1 MEADLTQIRLHL
13 LGRVVETAR
22 IPAAHETSAALGL
35 TEQEAID
42 AYRRLHEGRVG
53 SMEPGDPTRF
63 RMLNP
68 FSAVPTPFTV
78 DAGGRSYFGN
88 CVFDA
93 LGIISLLGGTGTVN
107 TTCPDCKHAMTL
119 AVSDR
124 RLQRDEGVVH
134 FSVPAAHWWDDIIYT

>member
-1 MEADLTQIRLHL
+1 MEADLTQIRLHV

-53 SMEPGDPTRF
+53 SLEPGDPTRF

-78 DAGGRSYFGN
+78 DAGGRGVFGKF
-88 CVFDA
+88 VFGPTRVT
-93 LGIISLLGGTGTVN
+93 LPLRRTGDDHTP
-107 TTCPDCKHAMTL
+107 C
-119 AVSDR
+119 
-124 RLQRDEGVVH
+124 
-134 FSVPAAHWWDDIIYT
+134 SVCQTPPP